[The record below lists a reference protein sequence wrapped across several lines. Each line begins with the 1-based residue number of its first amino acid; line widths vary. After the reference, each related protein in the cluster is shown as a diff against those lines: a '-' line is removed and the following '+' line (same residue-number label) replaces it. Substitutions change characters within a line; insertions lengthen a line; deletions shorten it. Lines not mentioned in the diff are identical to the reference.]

1 MIKDKSENAEWFVV
15 VTRNKTNIH
24 QGSTLFDALFLN
36 RKEIER
42 SLL

>member
-1 MIKDKSENAEWFVV
+1 MIKDESENAELFIVFTW
-15 VTRNKTNIH
+15 NKTNIH
-24 QGSTLFDALFLN
+24 QSSTLFDALFLN